1 MTYREDVPLRA
12 ENEPAPEEAQPPAT
26 PIEDEPV
33 TVTVTGRVGC
43 RSELRGWA
51 GAHLHGAV
59 RPRRR
64 AAGRGRP
71 PGRWC

>member
-1 MTYREDVPLRA
+1 MMERDESFPRTDSEAPLDDM
-12 ENEPAPEEAQPPAT
+12 PAVTPAD
-26 PIEDEPV
+26 EEPV
-33 TVTVTGRVGC
+33 DNEVTGRVGC
-43 RSELRGWA
+43 RTELRGWA